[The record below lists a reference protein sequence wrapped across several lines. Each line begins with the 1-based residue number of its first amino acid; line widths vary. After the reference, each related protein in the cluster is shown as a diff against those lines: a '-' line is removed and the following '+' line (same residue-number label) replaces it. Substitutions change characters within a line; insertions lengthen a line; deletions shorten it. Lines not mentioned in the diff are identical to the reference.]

1 VSPERKFGCA
11 IALRTNPERKRKS
24 FFFRSAIFSDYC
36 RSLKLL
42 HPRRKVA
49 GVDEAAL
56 VYVSELRGL
65 TARVELRHIL
75 CMHRYAR
82 QMMLPEVGEAGQRAL
97 AAARVL
103 IVGAGGLGSPVA
115 LYLAA
120 AGVGRI
126 GIVDDDVVELS
137 NLQRQIL
144 HSTPKVG
151 QPKVLSASERLQE
164 LNPDIRIDLHPIR
177 IAADSA
183 MALISEYDLVI
194 DGSDNFPTRYVVND
208 ACVLAGKPYVY
219 GSVSRFEG
227 QVSVFGFRGAGCYR
241 CLYPE
246 PPATGVAPSC
256 AEAGVLGVLPGII
269 GTLQATEALKIILG
283 IGDPLV
289 NRLLLFDALAMKFRE
304 LKLHRD
310 PACPVC
316 GKHPTIKSLGDVQY
330 VCASAIA
337 EPVMVEITPT
347 ELNKRLAGGD
357 DIMLVD
363 VREPHEL
370 AICSLPGSWPIP
382 LAQIKT
388 RANEID
394 AKRDVVVYCRSGG
407 RSAKAIA
414 DLREAG
420 YAGKLIN
427 LKGGML
433 AWSDEVDPNVPKY

>member
-1 VSPERKFGCA
+1 M
-11 IALRTNPERKRKS
+11 
-24 FFFRSAIFSDYC
+24 
-36 RSLKLL
+36 
-42 HPRRKVA
+42 
-49 GVDEAAL
+49 
-56 VYVSELRGL
+56 
-65 TARVELRHIL
+65 IL
-75 CMHRYAR
+75 
-82 QMMLPEVGEAGQRAL
+82 PGIGIEGQRKL

-103 IVGAGGLGSPVA
+103 IVGAGGLGSPSA

-126 GIVDDDVVELS
+126 GIVDDDKVDLT
-137 NLQRQIL
+137 NLHRQIL
-144 HSTPKVG
+144 HSTQTVGTSKVESAG
-151 QPKVLSASERLQE
+151 QRLAE
-164 LNPDIRIDLHPIR
+164 LNPEIRVDLHALR
-177 IAADSA
+177 VAADSA
-183 MALISEYDLVI
+183 MALINDYDLVI
-194 DGSDNFPTRYVVND
+194 DGSDNFSTRYVISD

-246 PPATGVAPSC
+246 PPAAGVAPSC

-283 IGDPLV
+283 IGDLLV

-337 EPVMVEITPT
+337 EPVMEEITPT
-347 ELNKRLAGGD
+347 ELNRRLAKGD

-370 AICSLPGSWPIP
+370 AICSLPGHWPIP
-382 LAQIKT
+382 LAQIKA
-388 RANEID
+388 RANEVD

-420 YAGKLIN
+420 YTGKLIN